1 MIHLFE
7 KGSNGNTIV
16 LLHGTGGNEYDLLS
30 VGRIIDQQA
39 NILSIRG
46 SILEYGM
53 PRFYKRKSMVEFDY
67 EDLIDKTHELREFI
81 DDCARIYRFD
91 RKRVSVVA
99 YSNGAN
105 IAASIIFHYEQ
116 AFSKAILF
124 HPMVPIRNIELAKQS
139 QTRIFIGA
147 GRFDQMMPEHEVEE
161 LTQLFESTNADV
173 EVFWTDYGHQLS
185 KEEVLA
191 AKAWYEGKVLYDDD
205 F

>member
-7 KGSNGNTIV
+7 KGSNGKTLV

-30 VGRIIDQQA
+30 VGRMIDNQA

-46 SILEYGM
+46 AVLEYGL
-53 PRFYKRKSMVEFDY
+53 PRFYKRKSMMAFDS
-67 EDLIDKTHELREFI
+67 ESLIEQTHELREFI
-81 DDCARIYRFD
+81 DDSARIYHFD
-91 RKRVSVVA
+91 RKKVTVIG

-105 IAASIIFHYEQ
+105 IAASILFHYEQ

-124 HPMVPIRNIELAKQS
+124 HPMVPIRGIELAKQY